1 MNYWRF
7 IQITKVAHKIQMIES
22 GHPYSIEDGKLPE
35 STKDLIKRK
44 KEQNKREAGLGKK
57 HV

>member
-35 STKDLIKRK
+35 STKDMIKRRK
-44 KEQNKREAGLGKK
+44 SQR
-57 HV
+57 